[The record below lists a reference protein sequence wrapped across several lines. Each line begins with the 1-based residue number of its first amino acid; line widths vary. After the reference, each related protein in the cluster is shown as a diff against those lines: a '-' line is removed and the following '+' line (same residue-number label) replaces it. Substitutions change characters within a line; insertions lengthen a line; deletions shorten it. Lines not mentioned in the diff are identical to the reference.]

1 MKGIEL
7 NELSKGYYDAWSD
20 SDFVDMVNTIEP
32 FAQGFGAALLGG
44 TPPEGSQGGST
55 PS

>member
-7 NELSKGYYDAWSD
+7 KELSKGYYDAWSD
-20 SDFVDMVNTIEP
+20 SNFAGMVKATKP
-32 FAQGFGAALLGG
+32 FAWELGAALLSNA
-44 TPPEGSQGGST
+44 PPGESQGGPM